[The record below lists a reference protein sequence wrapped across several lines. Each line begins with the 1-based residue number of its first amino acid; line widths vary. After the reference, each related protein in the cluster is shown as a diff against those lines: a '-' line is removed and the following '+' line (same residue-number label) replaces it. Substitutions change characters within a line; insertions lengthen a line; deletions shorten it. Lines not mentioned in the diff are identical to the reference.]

1 MSGRPLDGPYHG
13 LRRLTEGLAV
23 LAGWALL
30 GLSIAI
36 VVEVVLRKAFRT
48 SLQGVDELGGYLF
61 AVTATVG
68 FAYALFTRSHIRI
81 DVLLRTLPPPAKAV
95 ADVIALLLLNFFVW
109 MLLWRAVAVA
119 WQSWSFNAMAV
130 SPLETPL
137 YIPQALWAL
146 AMALFAVAAAVSAIR
161 AFLALRQ
168 RDWAASAAEFGIVGA
183 EEEVAEEVEALR
195 RRQTADTPSA

>member
-1 MSGRPLDGPYHG
+1 MSARPLDGPYHG

-23 LAGWALL
+23 LSGWALL
-30 GLSIAI
+30 CLSITI
-36 VVEVVLRKAFRT
+36 VLEVLLRRLFRT
-48 SLQGVDELGGYLF
+48 SLQGVDEFGGYLF
-61 AVTATVG
+61 AVTATIG
-68 FAYALFTRSHIRI
+68 FAYALFHRSHIRI

-95 ADVIALLLLNFFVW
+95 ADVVALLLLNFFVW

-119 WQSWSFNAMAV
+119 WQSWSFNATAV

-146 AMALFAVAAAVSAIR
+146 AMALFAVAAAVSAVR
-161 AFLALRQ
+161 ALLALRQ
-168 RDWAASAAEFGIVGA
+168 RDWAASAAEFGIIGA

-195 RRQTADTPSA
+195 RRQASDTPSA